1 MPLQRENDDETLARN
16 WLRRQGYKD
25 IRRPCSDPPDFVVD
39 GAYAVEVTRLNQR
52 IAVGKGKRS
61 KGEEEA
67 RKPLTDHIEKVVGC
81 LGSPGNEGRS
91 WVVDC
96 EYDFS
101 MALPKRRVVTAEI
114 SVALA
119 PLLKPY
125 DNTVV
130 FSMHSRHVDYEK
142 HAGEISGLGFPHL
155 CLACGLCLDLAEFS
169 YDPASFIV
177 QNVSDGEGIEVAEE
191 LRRGIRNRLR
201 DKSEAILNRNRV
213 GEYGTWWLVLVDHV
227 CLLPMQMLSESEL
240 SSIRDQEF
248 VFWDRVVVVSSR
260 NPDWHY
266 DLLSW

>member
-1 MPLQRENDDETLARN
+1 M
-16 WLRRQGYKD
+16 
-25 IRRPCSDPPDFVVD
+25 
-39 GAYAVEVTRLNQR
+39 
-52 IAVGKGKRS
+52 
-61 KGEEEA
+61 
-67 RKPLTDHIEKVVGC
+67 
-81 LGSPGNEGRS
+81 
-91 WVVDC
+91 DC

-101 MALPKRRVVTAEI
+101 MALPKRRVVAAEI

-125 DNTVV
+125 DDTVV

-155 CLACGLCLDLAEFS
+155 CLECGVCLELAEFS
-169 YDPASFIV
+169 YDPARFIV
-177 QNVSDGEGIEVAEE
+177 QNVSDGEGIAVAEE

-201 DKSEAILNRNRV
+201 DKSKAILNRNRV

-240 SSIRDQEF
+240 SSVRDQEF
-248 VFWDRVVVVSSR
+248 EFWDRVVVVSSR

-266 DLLSW
+266 DLLSR